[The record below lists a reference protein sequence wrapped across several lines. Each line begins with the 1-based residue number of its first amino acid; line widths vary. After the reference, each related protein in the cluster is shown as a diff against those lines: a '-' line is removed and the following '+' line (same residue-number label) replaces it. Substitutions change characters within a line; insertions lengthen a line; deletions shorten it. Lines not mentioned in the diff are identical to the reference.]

1 MSIGNLSG
9 DGAKWIERK
18 PNRIIMRNIW
28 KGSMQNQSGYSWE
41 KYKHKEYSK
50 PSQIGHVSLIEAQV
64 SFSQSNNFANL
75 KTVEKGYF

>member
-1 MSIGNLSG
+1 
-9 DGAKWIERK
+9 
-18 PNRIIMRNIW
+18 
-28 KGSMQNQSGYSWE
+28 MQNQSGYSWE

-75 KTVEKGYF
+75 KTVEKEYF